1 MKMLNWFGALG
12 AVLLRAPK
20 LVLGLVLLAS
30 LALATELRHLE
41 ADPSPRALLAS
52 ADPGQEALEA
62 DARRRFGSSDQV
74 AAVLITANDVLTRE
88 VLGYAHTLARGL
100 AALPAVERVDALTKL
115 SWPRP
120 PKAQTLED
128 LEAAPNEG
136 PSEAALGAAADLV
149 AARADVFPNGLA
161 SFAERTAGRELA
173 PLVEG
178 DAVAEADVA
187 RARELVQKAPRVV
200 GKLISANHKHL
211 LVAVQLSDGLKKH
224 AELEDAV
231 QALEGLIASQPA
243 PGGVSVGLT
252 GLPVVRASLVRHMRA
267 DQRILIPGTLVA
279 SFIVLMLSFRW
290 APAVTLPLVS
300 VGITA
305 LWLLSG
311 MALFREPLNVLNN
324 MLPALVII
332 IGLNEAVHIIGRY
345 VEELTRLRDKR
356 RALLETFRT
365 MGVACLTT
373 TATSAVGM
381 AALAV
386 SRTEMLRRF
395 GLVGAS
401 GLMLA
406 YAVTLLIVPTALA
419 VLPVPREKPV
429 LEEEKRGLIEVL
441 MVKATITSLQHPF
454 VVVGVALSFTVLC
467 GWATGKLVVDSSLL
481 DQFSRRD
488 PIYASTELLETDFD
502 GVRPLEVA
510 FQSKTEGRFY
520 EPDALRAI
528 HRVAVW
534 AKAQPGV
541 LSVADPSDP
550 LTLGFAALSG
560 RREDLDDAL
569 HDAAQTRAVAALLR
583 SRDPILVAP
592 ILTEDGAH
600 ARLRVRL
607 ADVGSRA
614 TGAFASALR
623 AELERALAPLP
634 DVQFGFGGD
643 AYVSSRG
650 LDAVVSDLSGS
661 VLAAA
666 AVIFVILALLLHD
679 LKLAVLSIP
688 GNLAPQVWTMA
699 WMVARGI
706 PLNASTAIIFSLSIG
721 LAVDGSIH
729 LVSRYQE
736 ERSHR
741 GLLATSA
748 IVRAVR
754 GTGRNIIVSGLAL
767 VLGFSVMLLSSFV
780 PVQRF
785 AELITVSMVGCVVA
799 TLVVQPVLLRLFDAR
814 RVRPA
819 QKPA

>member
-1 MKMLNWFGALG
+1 MSMLSLFEALG
-12 AVLLRAPK
+12 RVLLRAPK
-20 LVLGLVLLAS
+20 LVLAVVALAS
-30 LALATELRHLE
+30 VALGLQLRHIE

-52 ADPGQEALEA
+52 ADPAQEALEA
-62 DARRRFGSSDQV
+62 ESRALFGSSDHV
-74 AAVLITANDVLTRE
+74 AAIVVSADDVLAREALAYTHALTR
-88 VLGYAHTLARGL
+88 
-100 AALPAVERVDALTKL
+100 ALEKLEGVERVDALTKL

-120 PKAQTLED
+120 ARPQSLDD
-128 LEAAPNEG
+128 LNPDEEG
-136 PSEAALGAAADLV
+136 PSEAAMSAASDLV
-149 AARADVFPNGLA
+149 MARADVFPDGLA

-178 DAVAEADVA
+178 ESVTEADVA
-187 RARELVQKAPRVV
+187 RAKELFAKAPRVT
-200 GKLISANHKHL
+200 GKLISKNRKHL
-211 LVAVQLSDGLKKH
+211 LVAVQLSDALKKH
-224 AELEDAV
+224 ADLEAAV
-231 QALEGLIASQPA
+231 VRAE
-243 PGGVSVGLT
+243 LT
-252 GLPVVRASLVRHMRA
+252 GLPVVRSSLVRHMRA

-279 SFIVLMLSFRW
+279 SFIVLLLSFRW
-290 APAVTLPLVS
+290 APAVGLPLLS
-300 VGITA
+300 VAITA

-345 VEELTRLRDKR
+345 VEELERLRDKSK
-356 RALLETFRT
+356 ALLETFRT

-395 GLVGAS
+395 GIVGAT

-406 YAVTLLIVPTALA
+406 YAVTLLVVPAALA
-419 VLPVPREKPV
+419 LLPVPKEKPAH
-429 LEEEKRGLIEVL
+429 EEDKRGLIEVL
-441 MVKATITSLQHPF
+441 MVRSTIASLQHPYT
-454 VVVGVALSFTVLC
+454 VLSVAAAFTALC
-467 GWATGKLVVDSSLL
+467 GWASGKIVVDSSLL
-481 DQFSRRD
+481 DQFSKRD
-488 PIYASTELLETDFD
+488 PIYAPTQLLETDFD
-502 GVRPLEVA
+502 GVRPFEVNLA
-510 FQSKTEGRFY
+510 SDTEKRFY
-520 EPDALRAI
+520 APDLLRAV
-528 HRVAVW
+528 HAVASW
-534 AKAQPGV
+534 AKSQPGV
-541 LSVADPSDP
+541 LSVTDPADPLS
-550 LTLGFAALSG
+550 LGWAALSG
-560 RREDLDDAL
+560 RPEDLADAL
-569 HDAAQTRAVAALLR
+569 QKPEQTEAVAALLR

-592 ILTEDGAH
+592 LLTEDGRH
-600 ARLRVRL
+600 ARLRVKL

-614 TGAFASALR
+614 TARFGNALEQ
-623 AELERALAPLP
+623 ELQKALAPFA
-634 DVQFGFGGD
+634 DVRFVFGGD
-643 AYVSSRG
+643 AFVSSKG
-650 LDAVVSDLSGS
+650 LTAVVSDLSGS

-666 AVIFVILALLLHD
+666 VVIFLILTLLLHD
-679 LKLAVLSIP
+679 IKLAVLSIP

-736 ERSHR
+736 ERSHK

-767 VLGFSVMLLSSFV
+767 VLGFSVMLLSNFV

-785 AELITVSMVGCVVA
+785 AELITVSMLGCVVA
-799 TLVVQPVLLRLFDAR
+799 TLIVQPVLLRVFNPR
-814 RVRPA
+814 RG
-819 QKPA
+819 